1 MLRSGLAAQY
11 KFPRQRQDTRD
22 VYGDRPVKNEW
33 SHPCEA
39 AQYGVLG
46 VRGRAGIINS
56 AAQAG
61 RPGNVIPIDTGR
73 RQATDFN
80 VWNV

>member
-1 MLRSGLAAQY
+1 MTTAIDGRIPGLLLDPSCRKLRSGLAAQY
-11 KFPRQRQDTRD
+11 KYPRQRQDARD

-46 VRGRAGIINS
+46 VRGRAGIIN
-56 AAQAG
+56 
-61 RPGNVIPIDTGR
+61 
-73 RQATDFN
+73 
-80 VWNV
+80 

>member
-1 MLRSGLAAQY
+1 PMTTAIDGRIPGLLLDPSCRKLRSGLAAQY
-11 KFPRQRQDTRD
+11 KYPRQRQDARD

-61 RPGNVIPIDTGR
+61 RPG
-73 RQATDFN
+73 
-80 VWNV
+80 